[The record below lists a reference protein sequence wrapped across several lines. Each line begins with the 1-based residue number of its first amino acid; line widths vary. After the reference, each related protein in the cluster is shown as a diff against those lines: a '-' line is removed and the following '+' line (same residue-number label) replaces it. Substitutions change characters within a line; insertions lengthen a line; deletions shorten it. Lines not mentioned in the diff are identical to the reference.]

1 MFGGL
6 QASLEDLKAIRV
18 AVPGCTINDV
28 VLAICGGGLRYYLE
42 HHHELQ
48 EEPLVAWVPIN
59 ARERMR
65 GNGGDGGNQVTA
77 MTAPIYTDIEDP
89 VERLQQVMAATQ
101 KSKAAQAGV
110 SARVMTDLSK
120 HVPAATQV
128 LASRLVLRTM
138 PSQRMCN
145 LFISN
150 VPGPQVPLYMN
161 GALQVGQYGMAPLAN
176 GMGLFIA
183 ALSYNGTVS
192 FNVTST
198 REILPDVQ
206 FFMSC
211 LKRSLQALI
220 RASKPVKKK
229 RVRKKAV
236 AKKTAK
242 KLPKVNGE
250 RPAVRDDQSP

>member
-1 MFGGL
+1 
-6 QASLEDLKAIRV
+6 
-18 AVPGCTINDV
+18 
-28 VLAICGGGLRYYLE
+28 
-42 HHHELQ
+42 
-48 EEPLVAWVPIN
+48 
-59 ARERMR
+59 
-65 GNGGDGGNQVTA
+65 